1 MDIKNIQIKK
11 GEVYW
16 ADLEEFGEYVQ
27 FGRRP
32 VLILGNDTSNKYS
45 GTVTVIPI
53 TARSEKEHAIPTH
66 VAINTGLKTRSIIL
80 PEQIRTIPKSKLI
93 GSCIYNIT
101 DDEQEKVE
109 NALKTQL
116 GIS

>member
-1 MDIKNIQIKK
+1 MV
-11 GEVYW
+11 GEK
-16 ADLEEFGEYVQ
+16 Q
-27 FGRRP
+27 FDSVFMR
-32 VLILGNDTSNKYS
+32 
-45 GTVTVIPI
+45 
-53 TARSEKEHAIPTH
+53 
-66 VAINTGLKTRSIIL
+66 L